1 MTKKIRLWKL
11 GNAEAGIAPS
21 EDIIKKFT
29 EILKEINKNGC
40 TDIVWGPDI
49 DINKHMFNHFMMIN
63 ESIQS
68 PPKEIHLIIGV
79 GGLGV
84 AGLVAL
90 WCLNLSR
97 HIT

>member
-49 DINKHMFNHFMMIN
+49 NCEVIDIGEEEIN
-63 ESIQS
+63 VLEVNQD
-68 PPKEIHLIIGV
+68 G
-79 GGLGV
+79 
-84 AGLVAL
+84 
-90 WCLNLSR
+90 
-97 HIT
+97 